1 VTYDPWDEAGW
12 TGWRAREAV
21 LDVPAWLAAVGS
33 GSGRRS
39 RHARSQ
45 RVVTG
50 AGVVFVKSYPPP
62 GAPRAR
68 RAFVMARALVA
79 AGFAAPVP
87 LLMGTR
93 GREGV
98 LVTADAGGEELVALL
113 GRLAGGDPE
122 RRRTKRVVLRRLGAE
137 VARLHRAA
145 FVHGDLVPPNLRWR
159 DDAPVYLDNDRTRR
173 GLLAIGARRNLV
185 QLGRFVV
192 PGLSA
197 TDRMRVLV
205 AYGDARGWDI
215 RRRRRLAAWLVQ
227 KITQRRCAIDH
238 IAPDAAARAGFR
250 TLMQSGGPF
259 DPERLR
265 SGGT

>member
-1 VTYDPWDEAGW
+1 VTYDPWDEGGW

-21 LDVPAWLAAVGS
+21 LDVPACLAAATS
-33 GSGRRS
+33 GEGRRS

-45 RVVTG
+45 RVETQ
-50 AGVVFVKSYPPP
+50 AGVVFVKSYPSP

-68 RAFVMARALVA
+68 RAFVMARALEA
-79 AGFAAPVP
+79 AGFASPVP
-87 LLMGTR
+87 LLMGTH

-98 LVTADAGGEELVALL
+98 LVTADAGGEDLLALL
-113 GRLAGGDPE
+113 ARLAGADPG

-137 VARLHRAA
+137 IARLHRAG

-197 TDRMRVLV
+197 SDRTRVLG
-205 AYGDARGWDI
+205 AYADARGWD
-215 RRRRRLAAWLVQ
+215 RRRRHRLGAWLVQ
-227 KITQRRCAIDH
+227 KIMQRRCAIDH

-265 SGGT
+265 TQGT